1 MSEFRDG
8 TKLKT
13 TAPGLM
19 LLVLLPLYFLTR
31 WLRYTPGMFW
41 HCPFCRQPLP
51 YYAPDGKH
59 EEMREQECCHTLRY
73 LRIEYVKTKLC
84 LLVLPSECPWFRR
97 KFFVI
102 ERAFPD
108 LD

>member
-1 MSEFRDG
+1 
-8 TKLKT
+8 
-13 TAPGLM
+13 
-19 LLVLLPLYFLTR
+19 
-31 WLRYTPGMFW
+31 MFW

-59 EEMREQECCHTLRY
+59 EEMREQECCHTLRH
-73 LRIEYVKTKLC
+73 LRIGYVKTKLC
-84 LLVLPSECPWFRR
+84 PLVLPSECPWFRR